1 MDHEEHVLNLS
12 DVVHDEID
20 DDSPTDGNPT
30 THTVSR
36 SSDFDPN
43 STIMPLHDNY
53 NDSEHSAHH
62 LGSADSYSVE
72 MLEREIATLLNQ
84 NASAASAALLSAA
97 AQQRQAS
104 LGLDREGSE
113 LLDAG
118 TASETIASLG
128 IGLSGLAAVLAHAQG
143 LTSQPSSQVGI
154 APKEQQPP
162 TRTAPSF
169 HSLTAN
175 ETLEG
180 GHRRRTTG
188 RSGSE
193 GSDYFFSDR
202 DDASDEEDFAE
213 GRLRNGSPS
222 HRQTE
227 RPHPSNDLP
236 SVPSEFSD
244 ITDILSQFSAQF
256 AHDPTQ
262 HTGHD
267 LSPHDSV
274 IAHEQNAESDLPVIR
289 SNSSSIPVLAPS
301 NRTSS
306 QPVASTSFL
315 GPLSQAP
322 PRRRK
327 NQPRPNSHVCEEEH
341 CQKSF
346 TRRSDLA
353 RHMRIHT
360 GERPFMCSFDGCGKT
375 FIQVT
380 KF

>member
-1 MDHEEHVLNLS
+1 
-12 DVVHDEID
+12 
-20 DDSPTDGNPT
+20 
-30 THTVSR
+30 
-36 SSDFDPN
+36 
-43 STIMPLHDNY
+43 
-53 NDSEHSAHH
+53 
-62 LGSADSYSVE
+62 

-104 LGLDREGSE
+104 LGLDREGAE

-118 TASETIASLG
+118 TASESITTLG

-143 LTSQPSSQVGI
+143 LTSQATNPTTI
-154 APKEQQPP
+154 APKEQRP

-175 ETLEG
+175 ETTQSNH
-180 GHRRRTTG
+180 HRRATG
-188 RSGSE
+188 KSGSE

-202 DDASDEEDFAE
+202 DDDPSEEEDFIE

-222 HRQTE
+222 HHQTD
-227 RPHPSNDLP
+227 RAPPSNDLP
-236 SVPSEFSD
+236 SVPNEFSD
-244 ITDILSQFSAQF
+244 ISDILNQFSAQF
-256 AHDPTQ
+256 AHDPT
-262 HTGHD
+262 HDTDHD
-267 LSPHDSV
+267 LSRHDSPPV
-274 IAHEQNAESDLPVIR
+274 IAHEQSAESDLPVIR
-289 SNSSSIPVLAPS
+289 SSFPVLTPS
-301 NRTSS
+301 NRTTS
-306 QPVASTSFL
+306 QPMASTSFVA
-315 GPLSQAP
+315 PLSQAP

-327 NQPRPNSHVCEEEH
+327 NQPRPNNHVCEEEH

-375 FIQVT
+375 FIQVIII
-380 KF
+380 

>member
-12 DVVHDEID
+12 DVVHD
-20 DDSPTDGNPT
+20 DDSPSDGNTT
-30 THTVSR
+30 THPVSR
-36 SSDFDPN
+36 SSEFDPN
-43 STIMPLHDNY
+43 STILPLHDNY

-118 TASETIASLG
+118 TASESIASLG

-143 LTSQPSSQVGI
+143 LTSQTTSQAGI
-154 APKEQQPP
+154 APKEQQP
-162 TRTAPSF
+162 TRTAPPF

-175 ETLEG
+175 ETSEG
-180 GHRRRTTG
+180 GNRRRTTG

-202 DDASDEEDFAE
+202 DDASDEEDFVE

-222 HRQTE
+222 HRQTD
-227 RPHPSNDLP
+227 RAHPSNDLP

-244 ITDILSQFSAQF
+244 ISDILNQFSAQF
-256 AHDPTQ
+256 AHDPTH
-262 HTGHD
+262 HTDHD
-267 LSPHDSV
+267 LSPHDSPPV
-274 IAHEQNAESDLPVIR
+274 IAHEQNA
-289 SNSSSIPVLAPS
+289 
-301 NRTSS
+301 S
-306 QPVASTSFL
+306 QSF
-315 GPLSQAP
+315 PLSG
-322 PRRRK
+322 
-327 NQPRPNSHVCEEEH
+327 RPCH
-341 CQKSF
+341 
-346 TRRSDLA
+346 
-353 RHMRIHT
+353 
-360 GERPFMCSFDGCGKT
+360 PFLF
-375 FIQVT
+375 
-380 KF
+380 